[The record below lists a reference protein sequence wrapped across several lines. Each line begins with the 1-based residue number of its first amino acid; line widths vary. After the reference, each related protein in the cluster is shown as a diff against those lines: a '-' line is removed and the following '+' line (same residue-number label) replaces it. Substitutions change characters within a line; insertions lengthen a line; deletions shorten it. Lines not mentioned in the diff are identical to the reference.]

1 MPVAVRGLV
10 ETQRALR
17 KFDPDLYKALQ
28 AEIRPELSGMAREAK
43 SLVPK
48 YYLSGA
54 MSDGKER
61 QSRTSRSRA
70 FPTYDNAQIRRGLTY
85 SMGRQK
91 RQRNGWQSMY
101 SLLNKSAMGAII
113 ETAGRLHPAGDP
125 ASQSNNPN
133 AGRAFIERAN
143 QISGLKQVGKGRKNQ
158 GRLAF
163 AAVADNMGKAK
174 AAIVDAIQRAEAK
187 YRSATL

>member
-1 MPVAVRGLV
+1 MPVAVKGLV

-17 KFDPDLYKALQ
+17 KFDPDLYKAMQ
-28 AEIRPELSGMAREAK
+28 AEIRPELSDMTRAAK

-48 YYLSGA
+48 YFLSGA
-54 MSDGKER
+54 MSDGSER

-70 FPTYDNAQIRRGLTY
+70 FPTYDNVQIRRGLTY
-85 SMGRQK
+85 SMGKQK

-101 SLLNKSAMGAII
+101 SLLNKSAMGAIV
-113 ETAGRLHPAGDP
+113 ETAGRLHPNGDP
-125 ASQSNNPN
+125 RSQSNNPN
-133 AGRAFIERAN
+133 AGREFIARAN

-163 AAVADNMGKAK
+163 AAVADNMGRAK
-174 AAIVDAIQRAEAK
+174 AAIVDAIERAEAK
-187 YRSATL
+187 YRSTTR

>member
-1 MPVAVRGLV
+1 
-10 ETQRALR
+10 
-17 KFDPDLYKALQ
+17 
-28 AEIRPELSGMAREAK
+28 
-43 SLVPK
+43 
-48 YYLSGA
+48 
-54 MSDGKER
+54 
-61 QSRTSRSRA
+61 
-70 FPTYDNAQIRRGLTY
+70 
-85 SMGRQK
+85 
-91 RQRNGWQSMY
+91 MY